1 VPKDDR
7 ESFEE
12 DYQDWIRLMSRDAA
26 CRLSA
31 LPLPQQ
37 KRILKAYEDFKD
49 PGLVYRELSQ
59 AERVRSLAV
68 ERISSFIVVET
79 SSITFFPSV
88 CSPLPGALDYAVAM
102 NRRLFCQ
109 KLWFPIISLNSE
121 YIRRSPERIL
131 AFALEHEFEM
141 SRIYQEIS
149 SRLNAISPDE
159 KRDIMISAQEI
170 AQQKL
175 TITPEELIE
184 DERLMHQLSLS
195 SPLLPKP
202 YAEMA
207 LLHYLEA
214 NFPRL
219 EPFGQKSASPEEEA
233 FGEELAEE
241 FSSWSEFSAKTYELF
256 VREIAANQRDAN
268 HGYA

>member
-7 ESFEE
+7 ERFEKE
-12 DYQDWIRLMSRDAA
+12 YRDWIRLMSRDAA

-31 LPLPQQ
+31 LPLPEQ

-49 PGLVYRELSQ
+49 PCQVFRELSQ
-59 AERVRSLAV
+59 EQRVRSLAG
-68 ERISSFIVVET
+68 ESISSFIVVET
-79 SSITFFPSV
+79 SSITFFPSISSTV
-88 CSPLPGALDYAVAM
+88 PGALDYAVAM
-102 NRRLFCQ
+102 NRRLFCR
-109 KLWFPIISLNSE
+109 KKWFPIIALNSE
-121 YIRRSPERIL
+121 YIRLSPDHTL

-149 SRLNAISPDE
+149 SRLKIISPDE
-159 KRDIMISAQEI
+159 KRDIMNSAHEISQE
-170 AQQKL
+170 KL

-184 DERLMHQLSLS
+184 DERLMHQLSMS

-214 NFPRL
+214 NLPRL
-219 EPFGQKSASPEEEA
+219 ESFGRKSESAEEEA
-233 FGEELAEE
+233 FGEELAAE
-241 FSSWSEFSAKTYELF
+241 FSNWSEFSAKTYDFF
-256 VREIAANQRDAN
+256 VREIAANLREVN
-268 HGYA
+268 RGYV

>member
-1 VPKDDR
+1 VPKDNR
-7 ESFEE
+7 ERFEE
-12 DYQDWIRLMSRDAA
+12 DYRDWIRLMSRDAA

-31 LPLPQQ
+31 LPLPEQ
-37 KRILKAYEDFKD
+37 KRILKAYEDFKN
-49 PGLVYRELSQ
+49 PGQVFRELSQ
-59 AERVRSLAV
+59 AERVRSLAG

-102 NRRLFCQ
+102 NRRLFCR

-121 YIRRSPERIL
+121 YIRQSPDHTL

-149 SRLNAISPDE
+149 SSQKTVSPDE

-170 AQQKL
+170 AQQKQ

-184 DERLMHQLSLS
+184 DERLMNQLSLS

-202 YAEMA
+202 YGEMA

-214 NFPRL
+214 NFPSL

-233 FGEELAEE
+233 LGEELAEE